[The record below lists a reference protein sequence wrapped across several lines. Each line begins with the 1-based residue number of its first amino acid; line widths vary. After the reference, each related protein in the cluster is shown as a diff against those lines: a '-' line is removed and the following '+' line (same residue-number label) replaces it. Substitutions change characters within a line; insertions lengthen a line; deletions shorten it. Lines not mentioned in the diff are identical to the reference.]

1 MNDYICPNCGEAAHD
16 CECAAQWGL
25 LLPFDTD
32 SEEFARGVEVGRLWE
47 MFKRDEEPFSQTIH
61 ATNAE
66 MVLRMGERLGRS
78 IRTDE
83 LGSDWLELHVARA
96 EVEEVEDDG

>member
-1 MNDYICPNCGEAAHD
+1 MSVYICPNCGEAAHD

-25 LLPFDTD
+25 LLPFDTED
-32 SEEFARGVEVGRLWE
+32 EQFARGVEVGRLWE
-47 MFKRDEEPFSQTIH
+47 MFKHNEEPFEQTIH

-66 MVLRMGERLGRS
+66 MVLRMSERLGRP

-83 LGSDWLELHVARA
+83 LGSDWLELHVGGA
-96 EVEEVEDDG
+96 EPEEAEDG